1 MDQGEADL
9 PDDVDALKALLL
21 KERAEVAAAH
31 AKLSDSDAII
41 AHLKLQIAKLK
52 REQYG
57 QSAERSSR
65 LIDQLELQL
74 EEIEATASE
83 DDLLAEMAAAKTTQ
97 VAAFTRK
104 KPARKSFPE
113 HLPRERIL
121 HPTPAS
127 CPCCGGTKLSKLGED
142 ITETVEV
149 IPGPGR

>member
-21 KERAEVAAAH
+21 KERAEAAAVH
-31 AKLSDSDAII
+31 AKLSDSDAVI

-57 QSAERSSR
+57 QSSERSSR

-74 EEIEATASE
+74 EEVEATASV

-104 KPARKSFPE
+104 KPARKPFP
-113 HLPRERIL
+113 
-121 HPTPAS
+121 
-127 CPCCGGTKLSKLGED
+127 
-142 ITETVEV
+142 
-149 IPGPGR
+149 